1 MMISPNLV
9 SSDEG
14 PFNDHPPRRFGGAM
28 IVILLLLV
36 VVAGLGITGYV
47 MLGRDSGEMTGS
59 QNLNADEM
67 HTVGRS
73 GFDIV
78 VPATGELT
86 TERKIEIR
94 NRLEG
99 RALITEIVSEGN
111 SVKEGD
117 VLLRLADDE
126 IIDKIKDGEDKVKTA
141 ESAVVSAEQTLAI
154 RRSTM
159 DSDLEKADLEIEIAQ
174 LGMKAWEEGDLVTS
188 RQSNELVIET
198 AKINRDRL
206 KKRFEE
212 ARALVESGFIS
223 NDEYEQDRIKMIE
236 ADAKVKEVLLAQ
248 DVYERYTIKKE
259 RAQNESAVEQSN
271 AEKGRVRQRHL
282 AEIVKIEADV
292 DSAQFKLATAK
303 ERLQDL
309 KEQLDQCVI
318 IAPGDGLVVYASS
331 MSSERR
337 GRGDEP
343 PPQVGTELRQN
354 ELVMV
359 LPDTSRMIANLKVG
373 EALSG
378 RVRSG
383 QEAVVFSDSSPNM
396 PVAGAVIG
404 VSVLAESGGWR
415 DPNRRDY
422 TVKVGLDVDPEL
434 GLKPSMRCRGEIVL
448 GRVEDTI
455 NVPIQAVFRKGPL
468 AYVYVPVKEGFDQR
482 RVDIGRSSEMM
493 VEIRDGLAVG
503 DQVLLRRP
511 SPGEIN
517 TEIEMPEGGGGPG
530 GRFAGSPSGAPGKT
544 AGRPGSSAKK
554 TAGTTSP
561 GVPAG
566 KGKPGAKA
574 ASKASDSPIKTI
586 GSAVEVGEGTKS
598 VPESQADGTA
608 S

>member
-1 MMISPNLV
+1 MISPNLV
-9 SSDEG
+9 SSEEA
-14 PFNDHPPRRFGGAM
+14 PFNDHHPHRFGGVM
-28 IVILLLLV
+28 VVILLLLV
-36 VVAGLGITGYV
+36 LAAGLGTAGYV
-47 MLGRDSGEMTGS
+47 MLGRDSGEMTSS
-59 QNLNADEM
+59 QKLVSEEM

-99 RALITEIVSEGN
+99 RALITEIVSEGE

-174 LGMKAWEEGDLVTS
+174 LGMKAWEEGDLVTA

-236 ADAKVKEVLLAQ
+236 ADARVKEVELAK

-271 AEKGRVRQRHL
+271 AEKGRIKQRHL

-292 DSAQFKLATAK
+292 DSARFKLATAK
-303 ERLQDL
+303 ERLEDL

-383 QEAVVFSDSSPNM
+383 QQAVVFSDSNPNM

-448 GRVEDTI
+448 GRVDDAI
-455 NVPIQAVFRKGPL
+455 NVPIQAVFRKGPV
-468 AYVYVPVKEGFDQR
+468 AYVYVPVEEGFDQR

-511 SPGEIN
+511 APGEIN
-517 TEIEMPEGGGGPG
+517 TEVEMPEGRGGPA
-530 GRFAGSPSGAPGKT
+530 GRFAGRPSDASGKSS
-544 AGRPGSSAKK
+544 GGPGSSGKK
-554 TAGTTSP
+554 TAGSA
-561 GVPAG
+561 PAG
-566 KGKPGAKA
+566 GPSGQARPGAKS
-574 ASKASDSPIKTI
+574 ASKPSDLPAKTI
-586 GSAVEVGEGTKS
+586 GAAVEAGADSKTAPASQGVGTTS
-598 VPESQADGTA
+598 
-608 S
+608 